1 LVKKKVGAIGRE
13 LNNPLDF
20 VEENLYLTIS
30 EQCKLFGIGRN
41 TYYYNPV
48 EPKGVNQELKEEIL
62 KAYSRDPS
70 AGSRR
75 IAAMINRD
83 TLLETS
89 RAVVR
94 RLMKQ
99 LNIKG
104 IEPKRNLSIPKLG
117 AQKFPYLLKNLIISR
132 PNQVWSTDI
141 TYIKTAKGFM
151 FLTAIIDVYSR
162 RILSWE
168 LSNSMSKEFC
178 IRCYTKA
185 IESFGA
191 PEILNTD
198 QGSQYTSKE
207 FIEKVLGSGALLSMD
222 GKGRC
227 LDNVWIERFWK
238 TIKHNYLYLYEH
250 KTSQELYYGISGF
263 INFYNTERG
272 HSSLEYFTPEEVYKT
287 SNLIFTKIA

>member
-1 LVKKKVGAIGRE
+1 MVKKKVGSIGRE
-13 LNNPLDF
+13 VSNPLDF
-20 VEENLYLTIS
+20 IEENLYFSIT
-30 EQCKLFGIGRN
+30 EQCKILGVGRN
-41 TYYYNPV
+41 SYYYNPV
-48 EPKGVNQELKEEIL
+48 EPKETNKELKEAIL
-62 KAYSRDPS
+62 KAYIKDPS

-83 TLLETS
+83 TQLVTT

-104 IEPKRNLSIPKLG
+104 IEPKRNLSIPKRG
-117 AQKFPYLLKNLIISR
+117 AQKFPYLLKNIQITR

-141 TYIKTAKGFM
+141 TYIKVNKGFM
-151 FLTAIIDVYSR
+151 YLTAIIDVYSR
-162 RILSWE
+162 KILSWE

-178 IRCYTKA
+178 MKCLAKA
-185 IESFGA
+185 LDTYGA

-207 FIEKVLGSGALLSMD
+207 FIEKVLQSGALLSMD

-238 TIKHNYLYLYEH
+238 TIKHNYLFLYEH
-250 KTSQELYYGISGF
+250 KTNQELYSGINYF
-263 INFYNTERG
+263 INFYNYERG
-272 HSSLEYFTPEEVYKT
+272 HSSLEYLTPEEVYNT
-287 SNLIFTKIA
+287 SNLVFTKIA